1 MRIPYCVSHFTHHAP
16 HTLMIKKFLLALS
29 FIFLL
34 AACSL
39 ADDVTPPPGFKPQV
53 QSTALPAGHP
63 TAAPIVPNAKVT
75 PVDVSNA
82 FPSSIPS
89 PVLGAALYAKN
100 CTRCHGINGAGDGQ
114 LVAQIPFPLP
124 NFTKPDLARTTSPQK
139 WYAAITNGNLDR
151 MMPPWQTLSDAERWN
166 LVSYL
171 YTLSTPPNQIES
183 GRKVYESN
191 CQSCHGSN
199 GKGGVPEVKADFTNQ
214 SSIVKKSNNEL
225 FESISKVSAHKLG
238 SVNESDRRAVIDYV
252 RSLSYD
258 VVPVAQTDKGTVSG
272 KISNGTPNGK
282 VPADLPIVLYIFD
295 NFRPTESITVTAKT
309 DGAFIFNDVKMN
321 DGRAFILST
330 KYNGITYVS
339 DVGSVVA
346 GTMTY
351 DLPIQIYEVTN
362 DPGAVRIEQMHIVF
376 EFDGGNASV
385 GELFVISNLGDRAF
399 AAAKVGDPTL
409 NFALPN
415 GYKNLQFEDGD
426 IGDRYKLTA
435 DGFADTQAVRPGAGN
450 YQIVTQYTLPYS
462 DALTFSQKI
471 YYTTNNLSILL
482 PDVGVTLSG
491 GGFTDGGVRDIQGTK
506 FRTYTSNGAKAGD
519 VIKFDLKGKP
529 TLNANAAAVSSTP
542 DSTTALIGGLALGLA
557 LSIVALYYWNTKNA
571 QTPQPAAVS
580 VKNISKR
587 RDELVV
593 EIADLDEGFENGE
606 YSEVDY
612 KTEREKLKAELKA
625 ILEKSN

>member
-1 MRIPYCVSHFTHHAP
+1 
-16 HTLMIKKFLLALS
+16 MIKKILLSLS

-53 QSTALPAGHP
+53 QSTLAPFSQP
-63 TAAPIVPNAKVT
+63 TAAPLAPNANVT
-75 PVDVSNA
+75 PIDVSNA
-82 FPSSIPS
+82 FPSSLPS
-89 PVLGAALYAKN
+89 PTLGAALYAKN
-100 CTRCHGINGAGDGQ
+100 CTRCHGVNGAGDGQ

-124 NFTKPDLARTTSPQK
+124 NFTKPDLARTTTPQK
-139 WYAAITNGNLDR
+139 WYGMITNGKLDR

-199 GKGGVPEVKADFTNQ
+199 GKGGVPEVKVDFTNQ
-214 SSIVKKSNNEL
+214 SSIVKKSNNDL
-225 FESISKVSAHKLG
+225 FESISKVSAHKLE

-258 VVPVAQTDKGTVSG
+258 VVPVVQADKGTVSG
-272 KISNGTPNGK
+272 KISNGTPDGK
-282 VPADLPIVLYIFD
+282 VPADQPIVLNIFD

-309 DGAFIFNDVKMN
+309 DGSFIFNDVKMN

-330 KYNGITYVS
+330 KYNGIIYVS
-339 DVGSVVA
+339 DVGSVA
-346 GTMTY
+346 SGKTAY

-362 DPGAVRIEQMHIVF
+362 DSGAVRIEQMHVVF
-376 EFDGGNASV
+376 EFDSGNVSV

-399 AAAKVGDPTL
+399 AAAKLGDPTL
-409 NFALPN
+409 NFALPS

-426 IGDRYKLTA
+426 LGDRYKQTA
-435 DGFADTQAVRPGAGN
+435 DGFADTQPVRPGAGN
-450 YQIVTQYTLPYS
+450 YQIVAQYLLPYS
-462 DALTFSQKI
+462 DTLTFTQKVF
-471 YYTTNNLSILL
+471 YTTNNISILI

-491 GGFTDGGVRDIQGTK
+491 GNFVDQGVSDIQGSK
-506 FRTYTSNGAKAGD
+506 FRSYTLKGLKAGD

-529 TLNANAAAVSSTP
+529 TLNANADAPSSTP
-542 DSTTALIGGLALGLA
+542 DTTTALIGGLALGLA

-571 QTPQPAAVS
+571 QTPRVAVVS
-580 VKNISKR
+580 AKNISKR
-587 RDELVV
+587 REELVA

-606 YSEVDY
+606 YSEADY
-612 KTEREKLKAELKA
+612 KMEREKLKSELKA
-625 ILEKSN
+625 ILEKSNL

>member
-1 MRIPYCVSHFTHHAP
+1 
-16 HTLMIKKFLLALS
+16 MIKKIILSLS
-29 FIFLL
+29 FIFVL

-53 QSTALPAGHP
+53 QSTL
-63 TAAPIVPNAKVT
+63 APSQMPNAKVT

-82 FPSSIPS
+82 APSSLPS
-89 PVLGAALYAKN
+89 PSLGAALYAKN
-100 CTRCHGINGAGDGQ
+100 CTRCHGVNGAGDGQ

-124 NFTKPDLARTTSPQK
+124 NFTKPDLARTTTPQK
-139 WYAAITNGNLDR
+139 WYGAITNGNLDR
-151 MMPPWQTLSDAERWN
+151 IMPPWQTLSDSERWN

-199 GKGGVPEVKADFTNQ
+199 GKGGVPEVKVDFTNQ
-214 SSIVKKSNNEL
+214 SYVVKKSNNDL
-225 FESISKVSAHKLG
+225 FEAISKVTAHKLE
-238 SVNESDRRAVIDYV
+238 SVNESDRRTAIDYV

-258 VVPVAQTDKGTVSG
+258 VVPVVQANKGAVSG
-272 KISNGTPNGK
+272 KISNGTPDGK
-282 VPADLPIVLYIFD
+282 VPADQPIVLNIFD
-295 NFRPTESITVTAKT
+295 NFQPTESITVTAKM

-339 DVGSVVA
+339 DVGSVTA
-346 GTMTY
+346 GTTTY
-351 DLPIQIYEVTN
+351 DLPIQIFEVTN
-362 DPGAVRIEQMHIVF
+362 DSGAVRIEQMHIVF
-376 EFDGGNASV
+376 EFDSGNASV
-385 GELFVISNLGDRAF
+385 GELYVISNLGDRAY
-399 AAAKVGDPTL
+399 AAAKLGDPTL
-409 NFALPN
+409 NFALPS

-435 DGFADTQAVRPGAGN
+435 DGFADTQAVRPGASN
-450 YQIVTQYTLPYS
+450 YQIVSQYLLPYS
-462 DALTFSQKI
+462 DALTFTQKI
-471 YYTTNNLSILL
+471 FYTTNNLSILI

-491 GGFTDGGVRDIQGTK
+491 GGFTDMGVRDIQGTK

-529 TLNANAAAVSSTP
+529 TLNANAAAPSSTT
-542 DSTTALIGGLALGLA
+542 DTTTALIGGLALGLA

-571 QTPQPAAVS
+571 QTPQSATVN
-580 VKNISKR
+580 VKHISKR
-587 RDELVV
+587 RDELVA

-606 YSEVDY
+606 YSEAEY
-612 KTEREKLKAELKA
+612 KKEREKLKAELRRVMRN
-625 ILEKSN
+625 S

>member
-1 MRIPYCVSHFTHHAP
+1 MKNFI
-16 HTLMIKKFLLALS
+16 LS
-29 FIFLL
+29 LSLIFLL

-53 QSTALPAGHP
+53 QSTTLPAGHP
-63 TAAPIVPNAKVT
+63 TAEPLVPNAKVT

-82 FPSSIPS
+82 SPSSLPS
-89 PVLGAALYAKN
+89 PALGAAIYAKN
-100 CTRCHGINGAGDGQ
+100 CTRCHGVNGAGDGQ
-114 LVAQIPFPLP
+114 LVAQIPFPMP
-124 NFTKPDLARTTSPQK
+124 NFTKPDLARTTTPQK
-139 WYAAITNGNLDR
+139 WYGAITNGNLDR
-151 MMPPWQTLSDAERWN
+151 IMPPWQTLSDAERWN

-171 YTLSTPPNQIES
+171 YTLSAPPNQIES

-199 GKGGVPEVKADFTNQ
+199 GKGGAPEVKVDFTNQ
-214 SSIVKKSNNEL
+214 SYIVKRSNNDL
-225 FESISKVSAHKLG
+225 FESISKVSAHKLE
-238 SVNESDRRAVIDYV
+238 SINESDRRAAIDYV

-258 VVPVAQTDKGTVSG
+258 VVPVVQTDKGTVSG
-272 KISNGTPNGK
+272 KINNGTPNGK
-282 VPADLPIVLYIFD
+282 VPADLPIVLNIFD

-339 DVGSVVA
+339 DVGSVTR
-346 GTMTY
+346 GTTTY
-351 DLPIQIYEVTN
+351 DLPIQIFEVTN

-376 EFDGGNASV
+376 EFDSGNASV
-385 GELFVISNLGDRAF
+385 GELYVISNLGDRAY
-399 AAAKVGDPTL
+399 AAAKLGDPTL
-409 NFALPN
+409 NFGLPG

-450 YQIVTQYTLPYS
+450 YQIVAQYILPYS
-462 DALTFSQKI
+462 DALTFTQKI
-471 YYTTNNLSILL
+471 FYTTNNLSILL

-491 GGFTDGGVRDIQGTK
+491 GSFTDMGVRDIQGTK

-529 TLNANAAAVSSTP
+529 TLNANAATASSTT
-542 DSTTALIGGLALGLA
+542 DTTTAIIGGLALGLA
-557 LSIVALYYWNTKNA
+557 LSIVALYYWNTKNTN
-571 QTPQPAAVS
+571 TPQLSTVR

-587 RDELVV
+587 REELIS

-606 YSEVDY
+606 YSEAEY
-612 KTEREKLKAELKA
+612 KTEREKLKVELRRVMRD
-625 ILEKSN
+625 E